1 MLFRSCFTHLSPLL
15 VFGKPFAWWES
26 RKLAYSPVTL
36 AVVFRVGLF
45 SFLSAKLGPVWPKP
59 APDRAG
65 TGPFPTW
72 GGNRLYGASWGQTGW
87 LGWFCGNCFGAVVF
101 RFQCRKERKG
111 RKIPLEGGRDWCHLP
126 GLSKG
131 CKEAM
136 RTSVLFSLHTIC
148 RLFYCPKHKMSNRPL
163 YGTCPLALFLW
174 APNGNAGRSR
184 KGRNRS
190 QVFSVTC
197 VTGGKGSSVFC
208 EGGPY
213 PFRKF
218 KTARPQRV

>member
-1 MLFRSCFTHLSPLL
+1 MTRHGTPVGDPGPFTCSFFTPFTTSGFWETIRL
-15 VFGKPFAWWES
+15 VGS

-111 RKIPLEGGRDWCHLP
+111 RKIPLGGSGRNFRHLLGNP
-126 GLSKG
+126 QGRKRG
-131 CKEAM
+131 KC
-136 RTSVLFSLHTIC
+136 RT
-148 RLFYCPKHKMSNRPL
+148 
-163 YGTCPLALFLW
+163 LFL
-174 APNGNAGRSR
+174 PCP
-184 KGRNRS
+184 
-190 QVFSVTC
+190 T
-197 VTGGKGSSVFC
+197 
-208 EGGPY
+208 
-213 PFRKF
+213 
-218 KTARPQRV
+218 

>member
-1 MLFRSCFTHLSPLL
+1 MGDPGPFTCSFFTPFTTSGFWETIRL
-15 VFGKPFAWWES
+15 VGS
-26 RKLAYSPVTL
+26 LKLAYSPSAL
-36 AVVFRVGLF
+36 AAAFRAGPF

-111 RKIPLEGGRDWCHLP
+111 RKIPLGGSGRDLRHLR
-126 GLSKG
+126 GIFQG

-136 RTSVLFSLHTIC
+136 CKGVLFSFYTIC
-148 RLFYCPKHKMSNRPL
+148 RRFHFSEHKMSKCAPRPFA
-163 YGTCPLALFLW
+163 PLHPLFF
-174 APNGNAGRSR
+174 
-184 KGRNRS
+184 S
-190 QVFSVTC
+190 QPIPLVGQADGLHIAS
-197 VTGGKGSSVFC
+197 
-208 EGGPY
+208 
-213 PFRKF
+213 
-218 KTARPQRV
+218 